1 MAGCST
7 CSAEVQ
13 LEDTF
18 CPRCGAPVFDPL
30 IGSVVGDRY
39 RVVSRI
45 GVGGMG
51 AVYRAEHTMMRK
63 DLAIKVLLPE
73 FGGKDEFVRRFER
86 EAESASRLQHPNIIT
101 VTDFGRT
108 REGSLFLAMEFL
120 AGESLSHVIK
130 AGPLP
135 KGRALFVIRQIL
147 RGLEHAHAAGIVHR
161 DLKPDNI
168 MLVERDG
175 QADVVKILDFGI
187 AKVTEPVTGRGA
199 GVTALT
205 QAGMIFGTP
214 EYLSPEQALA
224 EVVDPRADI
233 YAAGVILFEMLA
245 GRKPFVAED
254 KVKLISMHLAHAPP
268 RLREANPNVEVPVAL
283 EQVVLQALEKS
294 RENRF
299 ATATA
304 FLQALDDAEALAE
317 AGADAGL
324 TGVAD
329 GLGVSPPMGAL
340 DRLGRFLSGG
350 RALVIAL
357 LVVAGASG
365 VLYWRGSHH
374 RTLVSAPASPAPPPP
389 ALADRL
395 KKVEASLE
403 SGNTTQARL
412 LLEHELS
419 ERPRDAR
426 VRYMLGR
433 VAFAE
438 GKHAEALA
446 QYREAIGLD
455 AGFRGDPVLLGHVEQ
470 ALGESRNAEAALDL
484 AIDKIG
490 APAAD
495 LLVKV
500 ANESSELARR
510 QRAVAALDEMGKG
523 DRVDRVG
530 LAMLQLKRARGC
542 EEKKVFVEKLRDL
555 GDPRALPSLRDL
567 RGRSFG
573 GLFRLGGANTRCM
586 KKELPAA
593 IKDLEAKAGDEAGD
607 EPESTSP
614 LGTRMSR

>member
-1 MAGCST
+1 MASCTT
-7 CSAEVQ
+7 CAEEVQ

-30 IGSVVGDRY
+30 IGSIVGDRY

-51 AVYRAEHTMMRK
+51 AVYRAEHTMMRR

-73 FGGKDEFVRRFER
+73 FSGKDEFARRFER

-108 REGSLFLAMEFL
+108 SGGSLFLAMEFL
-120 AGESLSHVIK
+120 AGDSLSLVIRG
-130 AGPLP
+130 GPLP
-135 KGRALFVIRQIL
+135 RARALNVIRQIL
-147 RGLEHAHAAGIVHR
+147 HGLEHAHAAGVVHR

-175 QADVVKILDFGI
+175 QPDVVKILDFGI
-187 AKVTEPVTGRGA
+187 AKVTEPMSGGGA
-199 GVTALT
+199 GGTALT

-245 GRKPFVAED
+245 GRKPFVSED

-299 ATATA
+299 ASATA
-304 FLQALDDAEALAE
+304 FLQALDDAEAIADS
-317 AGADAGL
+317 GADADATL
-324 TGVAD
+324 AA
-329 GLGVSPPMGAL
+329 LQLPPAAAL

-350 RALVIAL
+350 RALAL
-357 LVVAGASG
+357 ALVVVAVVSVVVYRRGAQ
-365 VLYWRGSHH
+365 H
-374 RTLVSAPASPAPPPP
+374 RTLVSAPVQPAPPPP

-395 KKVEASLE
+395 KKIEAALE

-412 LLEHELS
+412 ALEHELS

-455 AGFRGDPVLLGHVEQ
+455 AGFRGDPVLLEHLEQ
-470 ALGESRNAEAALDL
+470 AAGESRNAEAALDL

-490 APAAD
+490 APAAE

-500 ANESSELARR
+500 ANDSPELARR
-510 QRAVAALDEMGKG
+510 QRAAAALDEMGKG

-530 LAMLQLKRARGC
+530 LAMLQLKKARGC
-542 EEKKVFVEKLRDL
+542 EEKKMLVEKLRDL
-555 GDPRALPSLRDL
+555 GDPRALPALRDL
-567 RGRSFG
+567 RGRSIG

-586 KKELPAA
+586 RKELPAA
-593 IKDLEAKAGDEAGD
+593 IKELESKGGGE
-607 EPESTSP
+607 ESEEDSGSSP
-614 LGTRMSR
+614 LGRMAR